1 MSRAMPPKPPEELG
15 RTLARRIL
23 AQMGENGKP
32 PEQGISNVNVGN
44 ETYLKLVDD
53 VYVQDLVRTVEGSSL
68 KLVQGIYGAGG
79 GAWYE
84 SFRMIAEENG

>member
-1 MSRAMPPKPPEELG
+1 MPPKPPEELS

-32 PEQGISNVNVGN
+32 PEHGISNVNVGN

-53 VYVQDLVRTVEGSSL
+53 VYVQDLLRNLEGSSL
-68 KLVQGIYGAGG
+68 KLVQGIYGAGKT
-79 GAWYE
+79 
-84 SFRMIAEENG
+84 